1 MGDKIV
7 RAFGDQFQKAHIGQ
21 MGQHQIL
28 NQSATT
34 NTTYLLDRSGKFLC
48 KQLFVVDDKG
58 LLRKR
63 KRSIGRIGQKQKQTK
78 NKVWHRIR
86 RSNICLFFCDLDPEL
101 PGTF

>member
-34 NTTYLLDRSGKFLC
+34 NTTYSRDRSGKFLC

-63 KRSIGRIGQKQKQTK
+63 KKKYRKNWTKTETDKKQSLAQ
-78 NKVWHRIR
+78 N
-86 RSNICLFFCDLDPEL
+86 S
-101 PGTF
+101 